1 MPFCR
6 GNSSYSTDW
15 KGGLLLLTTWVGRPY
30 LAKIWPMALIFES
43 AVVVF
48 MGPITSGHLEWA
60 STMMSYCFAW
70 WVAKSTWTRCHGAVG
85 QDHGRSGEAG
95 GALRVLLHGWHS
107 RVTFSI
113 SWSIF
118 GHQTWLRAI
127 DFMHAIP
134 GGPSCNSVRMVY
146 LKEGGMTVGR
156 PHIRQPC
163 STESSCL
170 HVKYGLRSGSA

>member
-85 QDHGRSGEAG
+85 QDHGRSGEAAG
-95 GALRVLLHGWHS
+95 TLRVFFNLFNLLIYFRPPNMTAGYWFHGQ
-107 RVTFSI
+107 F
-113 SWSIF
+113 
-118 GHQTWLRAI
+118 Q
-127 DFMHAIP
+127 D
-134 GGPSCNSVRMVY
+134 
-146 LKEGGMTVGR
+146 
-156 PHIRQPC
+156 
-163 STESSCL
+163 
-170 HVKYGLRSGSA
+170 GLRVILPGWFVLKKEVHFKGPT